1 MRGYVTDAAGRQWLL
16 PQPTAWRMEYTAGT
30 PCDSFWM
37 RCPWEAGSGTR
48 PGDWPRFW
56 AEHEGERVFTG
67 VVDECQVEQS
77 GGGSVLELSGR
88 GMAALLLDNEALG
101 QDYGTATL
109 EDILRDHVAPY
120 GIELSGEASLPAVSP
135 FSVSTGSSEW
145 AVLYEFAQYC
155 GGVCPRF
162 DRAGRLVLKGW
173 TEVENL
179 AISDATPVTSLTVR
193 DRRYGVLS
201 QILVRDRVRQTVE
214 QVEATDFLRMGG
226 RCRRVMTMPG
236 RSSYQAMRYSGQFQ
250 LDRSAAELVRMEAVV
265 PVLFYGKPGDLV
277 RIQRSD
283 WDRNGSWRVVEAS
296 VQADEAGGRT
306 RLELAVPDVVI

>member
-1 MRGYVTDAAGRQWLL
+1 MTTWTLTCYDGRTYPL
-16 PQPTAWRMEYTAGT
+16 PTPLAWRLEYGVGD
-30 PCDSFWM
+30 PCDSFWVKTL
-37 RCPWEAGSGTR
+37 WT
-48 PGDWPRFW
+48 
-56 AEHEGERVFTG
+56 EGEEAILADLTRLQVTQGGETLFLG
-67 VVDECQVEQS
+67 VVDECEVNQGTE
-77 GGGSVLELSGR
+77 GLRLEVSGR

-120 GIELSGEASLPAVSP
+120 GIELAGEASLPAVSP
-135 FSVSTGSSEW
+135 FSVPTGSSEW

-162 DRAGRLVLKGW
+162 DRAGRLVLEGW

-236 RSSYQAMRYSGQFQ
+236 RSSYQAMRYSGAYQ
-250 LDRSAAELVRMEAVV
+250 LARAREELRQAELELPEA
-265 PVLFYGKPGDLV
+265 FAAWPGELV
-277 RIQRSD
+277 ELNLAKGTGR
-283 WDRNGSWRVVEAS
+283 GLWRVRES
-296 VQADEAGGRT
+296 VCGLTAAGTYT
-306 RLELAVPDVVI
+306 RLTLGEP

>member
-1 MRGYVTDAAGRQWLL
+1 MDLRLPAAAGEL
-16 PQPTAWRMEYTAGT
+16 
-30 PCDSFWM
+30 
-37 RCPWEAGSGTR
+37 TR
-48 PGDWPRFW
+48 AEQKILDYINTNTDTFLFSSIGQLAERLELSDATVSRF
-56 AEHEGERVFTG
+56 ARHVGCRDFKALKSLVL
-67 VVDECQVEQS
+67 EQS
-77 GGGSVLELSGR
+77 PGPAVKLAATLSQGARFSPQAWLERQGAEGLRLEVSGR

-179 AISDATPVTSLTVR
+179 AISDATPLTA
-193 DRRYGVLS
+193 Y
-201 QILVRDRVRQTVE
+201 
-214 QVEATDFLRMGG
+214 
-226 RCRRVMTMPG
+226 P
-236 RSSYQAMRYSGQFQ
+236 
-250 LDRSAAELVRMEAVV
+250 
-265 PVLFYGKPGDLV
+265 K
-277 RIQRSD
+277 
-283 WDRNGSWRVVEAS
+283 
-296 VQADEAGGRT
+296 
-306 RLELAVPDVVI
+306 

>member
-1 MRGYVTDAAGRQWLL
+1 MQGVLTCWDGRRITL
-16 PQPTAWRMEYTAGT
+16 PDVVRWKFQYGCGT
-30 PCDSFWM
+30 PCDSFQLT
-37 RCPWEAGSGTR
+37 CLWEPDSGNDLTEAVS
-48 PGDWPRFW
+48 FT
-56 AEHEGERVFTG
+56 AEENGERLFTG
-67 VVDECQVEQS
+67 VVDECERGWDSS
-77 GGGSVLELSGR
+77 GGTLTVAGR
-88 GMAALLLDNEALG
+88 GMAARLLDNEALG

-120 GIELSGEASLPAVSP
+120 GIELAGEASLPAVSP
-135 FSVSTGSSEW
+135 FSVPTGSSEW

-162 DRAGRLVLKGW
+162 DRAGRLVLEGW

>member
-1 MRGYVTDAAGRQWLL
+1 
-16 PQPTAWRMEYTAGT
+16 
-30 PCDSFWM
+30 M
-37 RCPWEAGSGTR
+37 RCPWQAGQGTDPAEWVRFSAAEAGET
-48 PGDWPRFW
+48 
-56 AEHEGERVFTG
+56 VFSG
-67 VVDECQVEQS
+67 VVDECEVNQ
-77 GGGSVLELSGR
+77 GR
-88 GMAALLLDNEALG
+88 RACGWRYQAGGMAALLLDNEALG

-179 AISDATPVTSLTVR
+179 ADKRCHTGDQPDGPRPAVRGCSPRSWCGTGCARRWSRWRPLTSP
-193 DRRYGVLS
+193 DG
-201 QILVRDRVRQTVE
+201 RQVPPGDDH
-214 QVEATDFLRMGG
+214 A
-226 RCRRVMTMPG
+226 G

>member
-1 MRGYVTDAAGRQWLL
+1 MRGYVTDTAGRQWLL

-37 RCPWEAGSGTR
+37 RCPWEAGSGTK
-48 PGDWPRFW
+48 PGEWSRFW
-56 AEHEGERVFTG
+56 AEHGGERVFTG

-77 GGGSVLELSGR
+77 GNGSVLELSGR

-120 GIELSGEASLPAVSP
+120 GIELAGEASLPAVSP
-135 FSVSTGSSEW
+135 FSVPTGSSEW

-162 DRAGRLVLKGW
+162 DRAGRLVLEGW

>member
-1 MRGYVTDAAGRQWLL
+1 MTAYALTAAGERWQL
-16 PQPTAWRMEYTAGT
+16 PPPLVWEIEYTSGI
-30 PCDSFWM
+30 PCDSFLY
-37 RCPWEAGSGTR
+37 RCPCAG
-48 PGDWPRFW
+48 
-56 AEHEGERVFTG
+56 EGGADPASWCRVELYEGQKLVFRG
-67 VVDECQVEQS
+67 VVDETAYRADGS
-77 GGGSVLELSGR
+77 GGSLEVSGR

-120 GIELSGEASLPAVSP
+120 GIELAGEASLPAVSP
-135 FSVSTGSSEW
+135 FSVPTGSSEW

-162 DRAGRLVLKGW
+162 DRAGRLVLEGW

-214 QVEATDFLRMGG
+214 QVEATDFLRLGG

-277 RIQRSD
+277 RVQRSD

>member
-1 MRGYVTDAAGRQWLL
+1 MTDTAGRQWLL

-37 RCPWEAGSGTR
+37 RCPWEAGSGTK
-48 PGDWPRFW
+48 PGEWSRFW
-56 AEHEGERVFTG
+56 AAHGGERVFTG
-67 VVDECQVEQS
+67 VVDECQVELS
-77 GGGSVLELSGR
+77 GNGSVLELSGR

-179 AISDATPVTSLTVR
+179 AISDATPVTCLTVR

>member
-1 MRGYVTDAAGRQWLL
+1 MTAYVTTAAGRTFQL
-16 PQPTAWRMEYTAGT
+16 PVPLSWELNYTAGV
-30 PCDSFWM
+30 PSDSFWV
-37 RCPWEAGSGTR
+37 RCPWQAGQGTDPAEWVRFSAAEAGET
-48 PGDWPRFW
+48 
-56 AEHEGERVFTG
+56 VFSG
-67 VVDECQVEQS
+67 VVDECEVNQGAE
-77 GGGSVLELSGR
+77 GLRLEVSGR

-135 FSVSTGSSEW
+135 FSVSTGSSE
-145 AVLYEFAQYC
+145 
-155 GGVCPRF
+155 
-162 DRAGRLVLKGW
+162 GW

>member
-37 RCPWEAGSGTR
+37 RCPWEAGSGAK

-56 AEHEGERVFTG
+56 AEHGGERVFTG

-77 GGGSVLELSGR
+77 GNGSVLELSGR

-120 GIELSGEASLPAVSP
+120 GIELAGEASLPAVSP
-135 FSVSTGSSEW
+135 FSVPTGSSEW

-162 DRAGRLVLKGW
+162 DRAGRLVLEGW

>member
-1 MRGYVTDAAGRQWLL
+1 MARKTCGNIRGTVYPIRNRFFGETITVSGLVTGGDLLEQLRGRDLGERLLL
-16 PQPTAWRMEYTAGT
+16 P
-30 PCDSFWM
+30 
-37 RCPWEAGSGTR
+37 
-48 PGDWPRFW
+48 
-56 AEHEGERVFTG
+56 
-67 VVDECQVEQS
+67 
-77 GGGSVLELSGR
+77 
-88 GMAALLLDNEALG
+88 
-101 QDYGTATL
+101 
-109 EDILRDHVAPY
+109 
-120 GIELSGEASLPAVSP
+120 
-135 FSVSTGSSEW
+135 SSM
-145 AVLYEFAQYC
+145 L
-155 GGVCPRF
+155 
-162 DRAGRLVLKGW
+162 RAGEDVFLDDV
-173 TEVENL
+173 
-179 AISDATPVTSLTVR
+179 
-193 DRRYGVLS
+193 
-201 QILVRDRVRQTVE
+201 TVE

>member
-37 RCPWEAGSGTR
+37 RCPWEAGSGAK

-120 GIELSGEASLPAVSP
+120 GIELAGEASLPAVSP
-135 FSVSTGSSEW
+135 FSVPTGSSEW

-162 DRAGRLVLKGW
+162 DRAGRLVLEGW

-179 AISDATPVTSLTVR
+179 AISDATPVTSLTYR

-201 QILVRDRVRQTVE
+201 QVLVRDRYSG
-214 QVEATDFLRMGG
+214 QVETVTDREFSAQGG
-226 RCRRVMTMPG
+226 MARRVMTMPG
-236 RSSYQAMRYSGQFQ
+236 RSNFQTMRYTGRFQ
-250 LDRSAAELVRMEAVV
+250 LERAKGERIRLEVEIGEAFSAWPGELVRV
-265 PVLFYGKPGDLV
+265 
-277 RIQRSD
+277 QRSG
-283 WDRNGSWRVVEAS
+283 WDRNG
-296 VQADEAGGRT
+296 
-306 RLELAVPDVVI
+306 L

>member
-1 MRGYVTDAAGRQWLL
+1 MTAYVTTAAGRTFQL
-16 PQPTAWRMEYTAGT
+16 PVPLSWELNYTAGV
-30 PCDSFWM
+30 PSDSFWV
-37 RCPWEAGSGTR
+37 RCPWQAGQGTDPAEWVRFSAAEAGET
-48 PGDWPRFW
+48 
-56 AEHEGERVFTG
+56 VFSG
-67 VVDECQVEQS
+67 VVDECEVNQGAE
-77 GGGSVLELSGR
+77 GLRLEVSGR
-88 GMAALLLDNEALG
+88 GMAALLLDNEAIG
-101 QDYGTATL
+101 QDYGT
-109 EDILRDHVAPY
+109 
-120 GIELSGEASLPAVSP
+120 ASLPAVSP
-135 FSVSTGSSEW
+135 FSVPTGSSEW

-162 DRAGRLVLKGW
+162 DRAGRLVLEGW

-214 QVEATDFLRMGG
+214 QVEATDFLRLGG

>member
-1 MRGYVTDAAGRQWLL
+1 MTAYVTTAAGRTFQL
-16 PQPTAWRMEYTAGT
+16 PVPLSWELNYTAGV
-30 PCDSFWM
+30 PSDSCWV
-37 RCPWEAGSGTR
+37 RCPWQASQGTDPAEWVRFSAAEAGET
-48 PGDWPRFW
+48 
-56 AEHEGERVFTG
+56 VFSG
-67 VVDECQVEQS
+67 VVDECEVNQGTE
-77 GGGSVLELSGR
+77 GLRLEVSGR

-120 GIELSGEASLPAVSP
+120 GIELAGEASLPAVSP
-135 FSVSTGSSEW
+135 FSVPTGSSEW

-162 DRAGRLVLKGW
+162 DRAGRLVLEGW

>member
-37 RCPWEAGSGTR
+37 RCPWEAGSGTK
-48 PGDWPRFW
+48 PGEWSRFW
-56 AEHEGERVFTG
+56 AEHGGERVFTG

-77 GGGSVLELSGR
+77 GNGSVLELSGR

-109 EDILRDHVAPY
+109 EDILRDHVRPY
-120 GIELSGEASLPAVSP
+120 GIQAAAGAKLPPVSP
-135 FSVSTGSSEW
+135 FSVATGSSEW
-145 AVLYEFAQYC
+145 SVVYDFARYY
-155 GGVCPRF
+155 GGVAPRF
-162 DRAGRLVLKGW
+162 DREGRLVLTGW
-173 TEVENL
+173 PERAERLIGDGTAVTELVY
-179 AISDATPVTSLTVR
+179 R

-201 QILVRDRVRQTVE
+201 QVLVRDRYSG
-214 QVEATDFLRMGG
+214 QVETVTDGEFSAQGG
-226 RCRRVMTMPG
+226 MARRVMTMPG

>member
-1 MRGYVTDAAGRQWLL
+1 MRGYVTDTAGRQWLL
-16 PQPTAWRMEYTAGT
+16 PQPTAWRMEHTAGT

-37 RCPWEAGSGTR
+37 RCPWEAGSGTK
-48 PGDWPRFW
+48 PGEWSRFW
-56 AEHEGERVFTG
+56 AEHGGERVFTG

-77 GGGSVLELSGR
+77 GNGSVLELSGR

>member
-1 MRGYVTDAAGRQWLL
+1 MTGYVISAQGETTVL
-16 PQPTAWRMEYTAGT
+16 PAPLSWVFQYTSGV
-30 PCDSFWM
+30 PCDSFQI
-37 RCPWEAGSGTR
+37 RCLWEGTNTVDPQQWCTFR
-48 PGDWPRFW
+48 AMEEDQV
-56 AEHEGERVFTG
+56 VFTG
-67 VVDECQVEQS
+67 VIDECETALTAQGAWIDV
-77 GGGSVLELSGR
+77 SGR
-88 GMAALLLDNEALG
+88 GMAARLLDNEALG
-101 QDYGTATL
+101 QDYQVATL
-109 EDILRDHVAPY
+109 DDILRDHVAPY